1 MKKLFV
7 ITAAFAAI
15 APALFAQTLNITA
28 PGYSGAKL
36 FDSTPGFTISGM
48 GADSSGNVYYL
59 ELDGGFAAST
69 KLYKRTAAGGY
80 ATATELFNYGAFT
93 FGSFVTVQAGRV
105 YFGESSASTIRSV
118 DPDGTNPLLIGTV
131 FHNYD
136 LAFSSGTA
144 FVSADPDTTGT
155 SSQNRVSTLNLAT
168 GATQVVLNAT
178 PDFSGP
184 IDFDAAGNLIYGV
197 AKAAIGGIYRY
208 SAAAVA
214 TAISTSTPIVLT
226 PPTGRVAANGGNQY
240 LAYAGGSTLWQDDY
254 NYSMGTGT
262 GTLRN
267 YDLSSASA
275 TTVAS
280 GSDSIGNL
288 DYAGGALY
296 ASVTDFGTNRSAVFA
311 VVPEPSSAMLLALG
325 ALALARRRR

>member
-1 MKKLFV
+1 MKKLTV
-7 ITAAFAAI
+7 IAAAFAA
-15 APALFAQTLNITA
+15 ATSALFAQTLNVTA

-48 GADSSGNVYYL
+48 GADSSGTVYYL
-59 ELDGGFAAST
+59 ESDGGFTAST

-80 ATATELFNYGAFT
+80 ATATQLFNYGAFT
-93 FGSFVTVQAGRV
+93 FGSFVTVQAGKV
-105 YFGESSASTIRSV
+105 YFGESSANTIRSV
-118 DPDGTNPLLIGTV
+118 NPDGTSPLLIGTV

-136 LAFSSGTA
+136 LSFSSGTA

-155 SSQNRVSTLNLAT
+155 SPQNKVSTFNLAT

-184 IDFDAAGNLIYGV
+184 IEFDAAGNLIYGV
-197 AKAAIGGIYRY
+197 AKSTIGGIYRY
-208 SAAAVA
+208 SAASVA
-214 TAISTSTPIVLT
+214 TAIGTSTPIVLT
-226 PPTGRVAANGGNQY
+226 PPTGRVVANGGNQY
-240 LAYAGGSTLWQDDY
+240 LAYAGGTTLWQDDY
-254 NYSMGTGT
+254 NFNTST

-288 DYAGGALY
+288 DYAAGALY
-296 ASVTDFGTNRSAVFA
+296 ASVTNFGTNRSAVFA
-311 VVPEPSSAMLLALG
+311 VVPEPSSAVLLALG
-325 ALALARRRR
+325 VLALRRRRR